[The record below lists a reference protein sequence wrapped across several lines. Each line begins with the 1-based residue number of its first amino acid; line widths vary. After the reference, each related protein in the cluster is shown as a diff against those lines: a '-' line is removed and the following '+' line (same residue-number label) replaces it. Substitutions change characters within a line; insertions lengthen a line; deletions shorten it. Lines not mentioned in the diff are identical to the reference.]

1 MTTQPASQSGSTLTD
16 LIDRILDKGMVV
28 NADIKVSV
36 VGVELLDIRIR
47 AAMASFETAAA
58 YGLEFPTGTKLPEW
72 AGKSKAPAVA
82 AVSGNGLGQA
92 SVRERLGF
100 TDPAA

>member
-1 MTTQPASQSGSTLTD
+1 MTTPPASQSGSTLTD

-72 AGKSKAPAVA
+72 AGKSKAPAA
-82 AVSGNGLGQA
+82 AVSGNGSGQA
-92 SVRERLGF
+92 SVGERLGF

>member
-1 MTTQPASQSGSTLTD
+1 VTTQPASQSGSTLTD
-16 LIDRILDKGMVV
+16 LIDRILDKGMVI
-28 NADIKVSV
+28 NADIKIAV
-36 VGVELLDIRIR
+36 VGVEILDIRIR

-72 AGKSKAPAVA
+72 AGKSKVPVA
-82 AVSGNGLGQA
+82 AVSGNGSGQA
-92 SVRERLGF
+92 SIGERLGF